1 MGVSGMPRPY
11 HERLDFTTVLPLR
24 VISHGTGGPKMVL
37 PHWHQ
42 AVELAYAYRGH
53 PGTVHIG
60 SSSYELTEEHLY
72 VVNSEVVHSYETFL
86 DEDNQIITLLLP
98 QAWLRNVVANEQLPI
113 WGPLD
118 LDLRADPYQELA
130 RSVHTLATNA
140 VMEPDERADYLA
152 SLGAEYQLVGQLLK
166 HLTVNGQVN
175 SDQLPLPDPLRQAVT
190 EIQNNYGEAV
200 SIAKMA
206 EQLNYSSVYFSR
218 YFKEYMGVSPKVYLG
233 QIRLERATQLLMTSQ
248 ESIQSIAMKTGFRT
262 EKNFFVTFKQRY
274 QMTPK
279 TYREKYA
286 AEQSWS

>member
-1 MGVSGMPRPY
+1 MGEVGMPRPY
-11 HERLDFTTVLPLR
+11 HERLNFTMALPLR

-42 AVELAYAYRGH
+42 AVELAYAYRGR

-60 SSSYELTEEHLY
+60 SSTYEMAEEHLY

-98 QAWLRNVVANEQLPI
+98 QAWLHNVVADKQLPI

-118 LDLRADPYQELA
+118 LDLQTTPYEELA

-140 VMEPDERADYLA
+140 VSEPAERADYLA

-166 HLTVNGQVN
+166 HLTVNGQVT
-175 SDQLPLPDPLRQAVT
+175 SDQLPLPEPLRQAVT
-190 EIQNNYGEAV
+190 EIQNNYAQAV
-200 SIAKMA
+200 SIADLA
-206 EQLNYSSVYFSR
+206 EKLNYSSVYFSR
-218 YFKEYMGVSPKVYLG
+218 YFKEYMGISPKAYLG
-233 QIRLERATQLLMTSQ
+233 QIRLERATQFLMTSQ
-248 ESIQSIAMKTGFRT
+248 DSIQTIALKTGFRT
-262 EKNFFVTFKQRY
+262 EKNFFVTFKQHY

-286 AEQSWS
+286 AQQSWS